1 MLEEYEEWFDSL
13 DEELQHA
20 IYEDIIVLEG
30 IGPTL
35 GRPTVD
41 TLYDSK
47 LSNLKELRT
56 NYNST
61 PYRSL
66 FLFDV
71 EQSAVFLVGGDKTS
85 GKGSEKKW
93 YKKHI
98 AIAEKRYK
106 AYLKSQKEK
115 K

>member
-47 LSNLKELRT
+47 LSNLERT
-56 NYNST
+56 ENK
-61 PYRSL
+61 L
-66 FLFDV
+66 
-71 EQSAVFLVGGDKTS
+71 
-85 GKGSEKKW
+85 
-93 YKKHI
+93 
-98 AIAEKRYK
+98 
-106 AYLKSQKEK
+106 
-115 K
+115 